1 MAMRYKE
8 VLLFLLFSVLPVC
21 IALSGLSSMTPW
33 IDEVMFADSPMHYV
47 NGAGWSTYSWY
58 SIAGQEPF
66 MLYPPL
72 YSMLLVPWMK
82 TFGTTL
88 LACRSINIAILLI
101 IGVGMMRIL
110 RLLNQELS
118 AGRILLLAILLWCP
132 GDMIFMYSNGRPD
145 LLGALLLVFISS
157 EMIVTAGSGKR
168 EWSIAVLSALLMG
181 TSIQSAVCLAII
193 LLLSY
198 AVLAQYRP
206 LIVRLS
212 LLSAAGL
219 AAGFVADCAFMA
231 SHGHLT
237 SFLVNILSYSGS
249 AKAVASIVLSIINDC
264 SGIDTSYFMG
274 KLSKMGS
281 ESPLYLRLLSI
292 FTRPVY
298 ASLLLADV
306 MLMLIYIKSLK
317 RKPCYVAVKHL
328 SVLAVG
334 IPLLMVLAG
343 RFQTYY
349 FWMAYLP
356 LFLLTVMLFRLAEYR
371 WACMIIAFPL
381 SLAVAHDIT
390 KESTDNHYKEQEYFM
405 RRCTM
410 LRGKKIIA
418 PFSVFYEASRLSDRI
433 YYLGIYPP
441 RFLPSDIDYIILP
454 ERTVD
459 YGNDRIYK
467 YLEDIGKTDSATIVL
482 VAESKQPELK
492 VYRIS
497 K

>member
-1 MAMRYKE
+1 MHCALGLVKYDALDRRSDVRRFTHALCEWGGMVYLFMVFNSRPRAFHAVSPAILHATRALDEDVWHYPSGMQVNQYCNPIDYRSGYDANTPTAESGAFCRQDSVARNIIMVPGRYDIHVQQWQTRPARGTAAGLHIQRDDSHSRE
-8 VLLFLLFSVLPVC
+8 RQAWMEHRRTFC
-21 IALSGLSSMTPW
+21 I
-33 IDEVMFADSPMHYV
+33 
-47 NGAGWSTYSWY
+47 TY
-58 SIAGQEPF
+58 GH
-66 MLYPPL
+66 L
-72 YSMLLVPWMK
+72 YSVSRMP
-82 TFGTTL
+82 GD
-88 LACRSINIAILLI
+88 NIAI
-101 IGVGMMRIL
+101 
-110 RLLNQELS
+110 
-118 AGRILLLAILLWCP
+118 
-132 GDMIFMYSNGRPD
+132 
-145 LLGALLLVFISS
+145 
-157 EMIVTAGSGKR
+157 
-168 EWSIAVLSALLMG
+168 VL
-181 TSIQSAVCLAII
+181 C
-193 LLLSY
+193 
-198 AVLAQYRP
+198 
-206 LIVRLS
+206 RLS
-212 LLSAAGL
+212 TISPAHCEAVTSVSRRLGGGL
-219 AAGFVADCAFMA
+219 CRRLCVYGISRA
-231 SHGHLT
+231 
-237 SFLVNILSYSGS
+237 SYSGS

-317 RKPCYVAVKHL
+317 RKPGYVAVKHL

-381 SLAVAHDIT
+381 SLALAHDIT

-454 ERTVD
+454 ERTAD